1 VRAEVAAAN
10 RRLSPRGVPRVGGR
24 SSRTDGRPIVMV
36 AGSVV
41 ALVGLCAS
49 LVLGDYPIAVG
60 DVLSVLGGGTGSAR
74 RTAYVV
80 LQLRVP
86 RAVGAVVVGAGFGLA
101 GAIFQRVVRNPLA
114 TPDIIGINA
123 GSALAAVL
131 LIVVAAI
138 DDPLVIAAG
147 AMVGALLTAAAIYG
161 LAYRR
166 GVNGYRLVLIGIGV
180 TAGLASLTAYLLT
193 TADLY
198 TAGRAA
204 VWLSGTLAGR
214 SWGQILPVLVAMSV
228 LVPAALGLAHSLRA
242 LELGDELAR
251 ALGTRVD
258 LARLGLLLVGVL
270 LAGVATAAAGP
281 VAFIALA
288 GPQIAR
294 RLVRERGLALMTSAA
309 CGAAL
314 LSVADLIAR
323 LFAPVELPVG
333 VLTAVL
339 GAPLLIWLLARANRV
354 GSGG

>member
-1 VRAEVAAAN
+1 
-10 RRLSPRGVPRVGGR
+10 
-24 SSRTDGRPIVMV
+24 
-36 AGSVV
+36 
-41 ALVGLCAS
+41 
-49 LVLGDYPIAVG
+49 
-60 DVLSVLGGGTGSAR
+60 
-74 RTAYVV
+74 
-80 LQLRVP
+80 
-86 RAVGAVVVGAGFGLA
+86 
-101 GAIFQRVVRNPLA
+101 LA

-323 LFAPVELPVG
+323 RLFAPVELPVG